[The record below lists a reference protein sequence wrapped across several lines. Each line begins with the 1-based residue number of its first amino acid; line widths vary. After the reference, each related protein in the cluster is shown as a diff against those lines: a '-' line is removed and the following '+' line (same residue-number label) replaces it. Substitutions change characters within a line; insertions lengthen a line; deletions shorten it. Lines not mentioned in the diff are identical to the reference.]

1 MLIDAYWWRF
11 WCWYWLMMIDSN
23 WCWLICINTL
33 FVALASLAPTPAKW
47 VSPLWENQNIWEMF
61 QKWILNSKTVFTG
74 MSLVD
79 WELVQN
85 AKYFSIK
92 TVATLNCYGSWGKA
106 RERNELRRSLTS
118 FTFAPSPPPPSFAW
132 PLQTICRRNMCN
144 CAHKRRSKFA
154 YMAEAHRQCADPFFS
169 SFS

>member
-1 MLIDAYWWRF
+1 MVLIDADWCWCWLMLIDPCWRWLMLIDAYWWRF
-11 WCWYWLMMIDSN
+11 WCWYWLMMIDSH

-85 AKYFSIK
+85 AKYFSSSYISAFSNK
-92 TVATLNCYGSWGKA
+92 NCCHPQLLWQLRESPRKKWAATVFDIFY
-106 RERNELRRSLTS
+106 
-118 FTFAPSPPPPSFAW
+118 
-132 PLQTICRRNMCN
+132 ICPR
-144 CAHKRRSKFA
+144 
-154 YMAEAHRQCADPFFS
+154 PTS
-169 SFS
+169 SFFRVTFTNNL